1 MGKPPTLRDCVT
13 QFCLWCKNHDV
24 WAIGNCAKEECPL
37 HPVRPNKSLMGK
49 QQDDYDLDELQQ
61 SVLDA
66 LNFTGLK
73 EKPYV

>member
-1 MGKPPTLRDCVT
+1 MEKPTIRQCVT
-13 QFCLWCKNHDV
+13 NFCLQCKNQDV

-37 HPVRPNKSLMGK
+37 HPVRPNKVLLGK
-49 QQDDYDLDELQQ
+49 TPDDYDLDELQQ

-66 LNFTGLK
+66 LHFTGLK

>member
-1 MGKPPTLRDCVT
+1 MDKPPTLRDCVT
-13 QFCLWCKNHDV
+13 QFCLECKENDI

-37 HPVRPNKSLMGK
+37 HPVRPNKSLIGK
-49 QQDDYDLDELQQ
+49 QPDDYDLDELQQ